1 MLTAIVLGSGVAF
14 LFHSSVNNPY
24 LASYQPP
31 ILYLGLL
38 AFVLNPTNVLFK
50 VCLDGLRGASAA
62 RPVLAVVISRAL
74 LAKMQG
80 CGWSGRWVE

>member
-24 LASYQPP
+24 LASHQPP

-38 AFVLNPTNVLFK
+38 AFILNPTNVLFK
-50 VCLDGLRGASAA
+50 VRSGMACAVAAS
-62 RPVLAVVISRAL
+62 
-74 LAKMQG
+74 
-80 CGWSGRWVE
+80 CGHACVWLKSSQRLGWLTFAS